1 MNIHKAFILL
11 FFFSAVSLFAQ
22 HNITIDASLQ
32 TETKSLLI
40 EQQIEFV
47 NTSDDVLDEIY
58 FNDWANSFS
67 NKTTALGKRFSE
79 NYDNSFHFEKNR
91 NRGNSNIL
99 SISSGAKKPLEW
111 ARGKGVDILRV
122 RLDQPLAPGGR
133 YTLNFKYT
141 VKQPNDKFTRYG
153 TSKKN
158 NYRLRY
164 WYISPAV
171 YDGEWKAYSNKNLD
185 DLYTRPS
192 DFTISFHMP
201 ESYYLTSDFDIV
213 SENKREGIKTIVLE
227 GKDRISADLY
237 LEQALSFETIETDKL
252 AVLTNISDRKMS
264 GTTQALIIDRITHF
278 LDLNLGP
285 YPFKKLTISE
295 VDYRSNPV
303 YGLNQLPNFISP
315 FPNGFEYDMEEL
327 KTITRNYIQNTL
339 QFHPREDY
347 WLSQAL
353 QIYLMITYVNQFYPN
368 TKMIGSLSDLW
379 IIKWAHGAEIEFN
392 DQYSMLYQNM
402 ARNNINQKLT
412 TPRDSLIKFNNNIAN
427 PYYGGQGLKYLS
439 AYIGKDA
446 LSKSIREFYAESNLK
461 PVKTEDFQRKLKQNT
476 SLPVDWFF
484 KDYSDSE
491 TTIDFKINKVK
502 KQGDS
507 LEVQIKNL
515 NKNSLPVSIYG
526 LNKTNTVFKKWI
538 GPLTDTISIRISAT
552 NIKNLALNY
561 NGEMPEFN
569 RRNNYKSLNGLLNKP
584 IQFRLFQDVEDPRYN
599 QLFFMPIF
607 QYNLYDGII
616 VGMRLYNKTFLRK
629 ALDYSLEPQ
638 IGLRS
643 KNIVGSAK
651 ISYTQN
657 IRSSSLYAVRYGV
670 SGNYFSYDRDLFYK
684 RLTPF
689 LTLAY
694 RNSDLR
700 SNQKQY
706 LNIRNVNVQRDDDP
720 ANSNQEPNYSVFNIQ
735 YVYTNPNLINYFRAS
750 FDYQISSRFSKVF
763 TNIEYRKFF
772 NNNRQLNL
780 RFFAGTFIYNN
791 SRSGDD
797 FFSFALDRPS
807 DYLFDYSYYGRS
819 ETDGL
824 FSQQYIVA
832 DGGFKSQLAPAFS
845 NTWMTT
851 LNASTN
857 IWRWIQAYA
866 DVGLVNNKEIGTKFV
881 YDSGIRI
888 NLVADYFE
896 LYFPMYSNLGFE
908 PNLPN
913 YDERIRFLVTLSTS
927 TLFRL
932 FTRTWY

>member
-1 MNIHKAFILL
+1 MNLHKTLIFVFFLL
-11 FFFSAVSLFAQ
+11 SASLLGQ

-32 TETKSLLI
+32 TETRSLII
-40 EQQIEFV
+40 EQKVEFL
-47 NTSDDVLDEIY
+47 NTSEDVLDEIY

-67 NKTTALGKRFSE
+67 SKSTALGKRFSE
-79 NYDNSFHFEKNR
+79 NYNNSFHFEKNR
-91 NRGNSNIL
+91 NRGNSNI
-99 SISSGAKKPLEW
+99 ITVTSGAKRPLEW
-111 ARGKGVDILRV
+111 MRASAVDILKV
-122 RLDQPLAPGGR
+122 QLDQPLSPGER
-133 YTLNFKYT
+133 CTIIFKYT

-153 TSKKN
+153 TSKEN
-158 NYRLRY
+158 NYKLRY

-171 YDGEWKAYSNKNLD
+171 YDGEWMAYSNKNLD

-192 DFTISFHMP
+192 NFTIAFHMP
-201 ESYYLTSDFDIV
+201 KNYHLTSDFDIL
-213 SENKREGIKTIVLE
+213 SEHTRDGIKTTILNGE
-227 GKDRISADLY
+227 NRISADLY
-237 LEQALSFETIETDKL
+237 LEQFLSFETIETDKL
-252 AVLTNISDRKMS
+252 SVLTNISERKMN

-278 LDLNLGP
+278 LDSNLGS
-285 YPFKKLTISE
+285 YPFKKLTVSE
-295 VDYRSNPV
+295 ADYRSNPV

-315 FPNGFEYDMEEL
+315 FPNGFEYDMEEF
-327 KTITRNYIQNTL
+327 KTITRNYLQSTL
-339 QFHPREDY
+339 QLHPRDDY

-368 TKMIGSLSDLW
+368 MKMIGSLSDLW
-379 IIKWAHGAEIEFN
+379 VIKWAHGADIEFN
-392 DQYSMLYQNM
+392 DQYSMLYLNM

-439 AYIGKDA
+439 EYIGKDV
-446 LSKSIREFYAESNLK
+446 LSKSIRQFYVENKLK
-461 PVKTEDFQRKLKQNT
+461 PVQTSDFERKLKQNT

-484 KDYSDSE
+484 ESYSNLE
-491 TTIDFKINKVK
+491 TTIDFKINKVER
-502 KQGDS
+502 QGDS
-507 LEVQIKNL
+507 LNVQIKNL
-515 NKNSLPVSIYG
+515 SENRLPISLYG
-526 LNKTNTVFKKWI
+526 LNKNEIVFKKWI
-538 GPLTDTISIRISAT
+538 DPLTDTTSISIPSV
-552 NIKNLALNY
+552 NIKSLALNY
-561 NGEMPEFN
+561 SGEIPEFN
-569 RRNNYKSLNGLLNKP
+569 RRNNYKSLKGLLNKP
-584 IQFRLFQDVEDPRYN
+584 VQLRLFQDVEDPRYN

-616 VGMRLYNKTFLRK
+616 VGMRLYNKTILRK
-629 ALDYSLEPQ
+629 PLDYSFEPQ

-657 IRSSSLYAVRYGV
+657 MRSSSLYSVRYGI
-670 SGNYFSYDRDLFYK
+670 SGNYFSYDKDLFYR
-684 RLTPF
+684 RLTPY
-689 LTLAY
+689 LTLSY
-694 RNSDLR
+694 RNPDLR
-700 SNQKQY
+700 SNEKQFIS
-706 LNIRNVNVQRDDDP
+706 IRNVNVQRDEDP
-720 ANSNQEPNYSVFNIQ
+720 TESNQEPNYSVFNIQ
-735 YVYTNPNLINYFRAS
+735 YVYSNPNLINYFRAS
-750 FDYQISSRFSKVF
+750 FDYQISSKFSKVF

-780 RFFAGTFIYNN
+780 RFFAGAFIYND
-791 SRSGDD
+791 SRPDND

-866 DVGLVNNKEIGTKFV
+866 DVGLVNNKELGTKFV

-896 LYFPMYSNLGFE
+896 LYFPVYSNLGFE

-913 YDERIRFLVTLSTS
+913 YDEKIRFMVTLSTS